1 MFRNILPLFL
11 LACGGL
17 DATIAKN
24 YSDEET
30 TTTDSAQP
38 PEPEE
43 EPEAKPEDEPEEEP
57 DTEPEPDEEPDEPAP
72 LEGTVGYVSFSLRQ
86 AACPAC
92 LGETSGV
99 VVSFLSQ
106 FHYPITDSHV
116 SWIPSR
122 GECIEN
128 VVESTPSISP
138 ADIGA
143 SIEVHGPLHSFTV
156 PRSSTGAYETTTLY
170 ETQYDRDAIY
180 SVAPVGSMDSFEFT
194 SLSGFDF
201 IEPLELL
208 YVDPSYAFAAPIR
221 RTGATFTWGPSGSSA
236 DFMVIVAVYTS
247 DGSALL
253 GYVTCVGAD
262 SGSLYVPG
270 TYLSSYPRYSLAAIH
285 LSRERIESSPFE
297 TLGGYVETHM
307 SWEVVGTG
315 YID

>member
-1 MFRNILPLFL
+1 MFRNTLPLFL

-24 YSDEET
+24 YSEDATPTE
-30 TTTDSAQP
+30 DSAHP
-38 PEPEE
+38 PAPEE
-43 EPEAKPEDEPEEEP
+43 DSET
-57 DTEPEPDEEPDEPAP
+57 DTEPETETDTEPEEVDEDPDEPAA
-72 LEGTVGYVSFSLRQ
+72 LEGTVGYVNFSLRQ
-86 AACPAC
+86 MACPEC
-92 LGETSGV
+92 MGEPAGV
-99 VVSFLSQ
+99 VVSFISQ

-116 SWIPSR
+116 AWIPDS
-122 GECIEN
+122 GVCIDN

-138 ADIGA
+138 VDLGT
-143 SIEVHGPLHSFTV
+143 SLEVHGPLHSFSV
-156 PRSSTGAYETTTLY
+156 PRTSTGAYETTTLY
-170 ETQYDRDAIY
+170 ETQYDRDSVY
-180 SVAPVGSMDSFEFT
+180 SVAPVGSADSFEFV

-201 IEPLELL
+201 IEPVELL

-236 DFMVIVAVYTS
+236 EFMVIVAVYTA
-247 DGSALL
+247 DGSSLL
-253 GYVTCVGAD
+253 GYVTCVGPD

-270 TYLSSYPRYSLAAIH
+270 SHLSSYPRYSLAAIH
-285 LSRERIESSPFE
+285 LSREHIVDSPFE